1 MTEFSKVEDLEKKI
15 ASVIEAEDMVSYPLL
30 LFDTHVVYYFLQTS
44 RKER

>member
-15 ASVIEAEDMVSYPLL
+15 ASVIEAEDMVSYSLL
-30 LFDTHVVYYFLQTS
+30 LFDTYVFYYFLQTS